1 MRHYLLAVLAMLV
14 PLALVGCGVPSTSEF
29 VQEAAMGDLYEVE
42 AGKIASTRGETDVVK
57 QFGQH
62 MVEAHT
68 QTTAELKGVIQAENI
83 KVELPAALDDK
94 RQLMIDDLNAAHEGE
109 FDKTYA
115 RQQIKAHETAVDLFA
130 KYADKGDDAVVK
142 AFAAKTLPEIKQ
154 HLEEAKKLPQ

>member
-1 MRHYLLAVLAMLV
+1 MRHYLLAVLAVLV

-29 VQEAAMGDLYEVE
+29 AQEAAMSDLYEVE
-42 AGKIASTRGETDVVK
+42 AGKIASAKGETDVVK
-57 QFGQH
+57 EFGQH

-68 QTTAELKGVIQAENI
+68 KTIAELKGVVQAENI
-83 KVELPAALDDK
+83 KVELPAALDEK
-94 RQLMIDDLNAAHEGE
+94 HQLMIDDLNAAHEGE

-115 RQQIKAHETAVDLFA
+115 RQQIKAHETVVDLFA

>member
-1 MRHYLLAVLAMLV
+1 LAVLAMLV

-29 VQEAAMGDLYEVE
+29 VQEAAMSDRYEVE
-42 AGKIASTRGETDVVK
+42 AGKIASTKGEIDVVK
-57 QFGQH
+57 EFGQH

-68 QTTAELKGVIQAENI
+68 KTIAELKGVVQAENI
-83 KVELPAALDDK
+83 KVELPAELDEK
-94 RQLMIDDLNAAHEGE
+94 HQLMIDDLNAAHQGE
-109 FDKTYA
+109 FNKTYA